1 MINQNNNSSDLMNNS
16 NQPTQMESKFNF
28 LNDWN
33 IMTSNETIGRGK
45 IPFKNRVISSIN
57 KEIDLIKERE
67 NLTLRRIGKKVK
79 GKTIEVNENRFW
91 KPSIENP
98 NNLLVS
104 VKVKGKIVKFTNDTK
119 QPYLIIENDK
129 DKLVSLLNNIKSNV
143 KSISEEHPIWKL
155 NEETNTKKK

>member
-1 MINQNNNSSDLMNNS
+1 MTNLNNNSSVLMNNS

-28 LNDWN
+28 LNDWGLS
-33 IMTSNETIGRGK
+33 TSNEIIGRGK

-79 GKTIEVNENRFW
+79 GQRIEVNENRFW

-119 QPYLIIENDK
+119 QPYLISENSK
-129 DKLVSLLNNIKSNV
+129 DSLISLLNNVKSNV
-143 KSISEEHPIWKL
+143 ESISEEHPIWKL

>member
-1 MINQNNNSSDLMNNS
+1 MTNLNNNSSVLMNNS

-28 LNDWN
+28 LNDWGLS
-33 IMTSNETIGRGK
+33 TSNETIGRGK

-67 NLTLRRIGKKVK
+67 NLTLRRIGKMIK
-79 GKTIEVNENRFW
+79 GKRVEVNENRFW

-98 NNLLVS
+98 NNVLVS
-104 VKVKGKIVKFTNDTK
+104 IKVKGKIVKFTNDTK
-119 QPYLIIENDK
+119 QPYLIVENSK

-143 KSISEEHPIWKL
+143 ESISEEHPIWKL
-155 NEETNTKKK
+155 NEETKESK

>member
-1 MINQNNNSSDLMNNS
+1 MTNLNNNSSVLMNNS

-33 IMTSNETIGRGK
+33 MMTSNETIGRGK

-79 GKTIEVNENRFW
+79 GQRIEVNENRFW

-129 DKLVSLLNNIKSNV
+129 DKLISLLNNVKSNV
-143 KSISEEHPIWKL
+143 ESISEEHPIWKL